1 MYTVYIYMYIIT
13 ILIITTITM
22 IIITFIMIIIDSTDI
37 YIYINKYRSKVA
49 FNIEHM
55 KPTAAKTPIPGGW
68 SQCHRRGAVGGWL

>member
-1 MYTVYIYMYIIT
+1 MYIIT

-22 IIITFIMIIIDSTDI
+22 IIIMFIMIIIDSTD
-37 YIYINKYRSKVA
+37 IYINKYRSKVA